1 MNTLGVVKDA
11 TELRKMIAY
20 YPDLPI
26 VVMAGEE
33 CNTGDYS
40 WMYCSSVHC
49 KLDEIL
55 DVHTP
60 YDREAVFTNEDD
72 FEEAVCNGLYN
83 EDTEKLSCEEYDA
96 LIKAEVEKYKPYW
109 KPVIAVY
116 VDN

>member
-1 MNTLGVVKDA
+1 MNTLGVIKDA
-11 TELRKMIAY
+11 TELRKMIAD

-60 YDREAVFTNEDD
+60 YDGETVFTSEDD
-72 FEEAVCNGLYN
+72 FEEAVSDGLYN
-83 EDTEKLSCEEYDA
+83 EETEKLSLEEYDA
-96 LIKAEVEKYKPYW
+96 LVKAEVEKHKPYW